1 MKRNQSSYIDESF
14 EERWNRARNHKETAE
29 ERAER
34 MRKRLG
40 KDNQESFE
48 ERKRRRLGDD

>member
-48 ERKRRRLGDD
+48 ERKRRRLGR